1 MLSTWVLSPVF
12 AADVTIA
19 WDPKVD
25 TGLAGYRLYYGT
37 ASGVYNSSINVGN
50 ETTYTVTGL
59 GPGTYYFTVTA
70 YYSSGHET
78 GFSNEMSQ
86 VVSSLSSS
94 YTTLP
99 TLALTSP
106 SNGASVS
113 GTFSVS
119 AIPSNGAG
127 VVGVQFLLDG
137 ASLGPEDQVA
147 PYSIVWDTT
156 TVSTGLHT
164 LAARARDGVGNRTT
178 SPPVTINV
186 TVDNNGVTLPSPW
199 EDQDLGSV
207 GVTGGTIYSNGT
219 FIVQGSGTDIGGNE
233 DAFHFVHR
241 PWNGDGQIVA
251 RVVDIQNAAVGA
263 KTGLMIRHSLAEHSD
278 RAMMVLTSNSG
289 AAFQYRINSRAMRI
303 STDSGTETAPS
314 WLKLERRRDTLT
326 GYKSDDGVN
335 WEVVGSSTM
344 SLGNTVEV
352 GLVVSSQDNSVLCTS
367 TLDNVS
373 VVTFED

>member
-1 MLSTWVLSPVF
+1 MSPVF
-12 AADVTIA
+12 AADVTVA
-19 WDPKVD
+19 WDPKVEPSV
-25 TGLAGYRLYYGT
+25 AGYRLYYGAT
-37 ASGVYNSSINVGN
+37 PGVYNSSVDVGN

-59 GPGTYYFTVTA
+59 GSGTYYFAVTA
-70 YYSSGHET
+70 YYTSGHET
-78 GFSNEMSQ
+78 GYSDEMSQ
-86 VVSSLSSS
+86 VVSSRFSS
-94 YTTLP
+94 YTTPP
-99 TLALTSP
+99 TVSLTSP
-106 SNGASVS
+106 SNGVSVS

-119 AIPSNGAG
+119 ARPSNGAG

-137 ASLGPEDQVA
+137 AILGPEDQVA
-147 PYSIVWDTT
+147 PYSIAWDTT
-156 TVSTGLHT
+156 TVSAGLHT

-178 SPPVTINV
+178 SPPVTVNV
-186 TVDNNGVTLPSPW
+186 VVDNNGVTLPSPW

-207 GVTGGTIYSNGT
+207 GVTGGAIYSNGT
-219 FIVQGSGTDIGGNE
+219 FIVQGSGIDLGGNE

-263 KTGLMIRHSLAEHSD
+263 KTGLMIRRSLAEHSD
-278 RAMMVLTSNSG
+278 RAMMVLTSNNG
-289 AAFQYRINSRAMRI
+289 AAFQYRNNTMAMSI
-303 STDSGTETAPS
+303 STASGTETALS

-335 WEVVGSSTM
+335 WEAVGSSTM

-352 GLVVSSQDNSVLCTS
+352 GVVVSSQDNSVLCTS